1 MCARGIKPLFG
12 ARPVKLIHE
21 LRRLESTA
29 TVESYFYG
37 GKKWV
42 RPHGSD
48 KVGAELVERSEDV
61 LCWLYI

>member
-21 LRRLESTA
+21 LRRL
-29 TVESYFYG
+29 ESYFYG